1 MNKVNRKQLVAARHA
16 QYWAAH
22 FWPAI
27 HDRTPALSQAVLAQL
42 TPLAV
47 VRAWEPGQ
55 RFPVIFQHGVMMAV
69 VPEQAELVD
78 GHLVVRS
85 YDDSGRAGFVVIQP
99 TGLLA
104 LSRSPNAQQ
113 AVADSNQTTAQSS
126 RVEAS
131 MIAVGAI
138 DRARKVTTTQATA

>member
-27 HDRTPALSQAVLAQL
+27 HDRTPALSRAVLDQL
-42 TPLAV
+42 SPVAV
-47 VRAWEPGQ
+47 ARAWEPGQ

-69 VPEQAELVD
+69 VPEQTELVEE
-78 GHLVVRS
+78 HLVVRG
-85 YDDSGRAGFVVIQP
+85 YDDSGRAGFIVIQP

-113 AVADSNQTTAQSS
+113 AVADSNRTTAQSS

-138 DRARKVTTTQATA
+138 DKARKIAASQATA